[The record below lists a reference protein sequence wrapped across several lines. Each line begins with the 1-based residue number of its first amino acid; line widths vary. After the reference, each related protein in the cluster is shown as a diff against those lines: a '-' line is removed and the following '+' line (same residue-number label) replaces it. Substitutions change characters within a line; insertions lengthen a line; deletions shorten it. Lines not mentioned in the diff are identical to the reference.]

1 MHTRTPDT
9 ILEDEGV
16 FTFPSFQSVWRN
28 SIGFPPLFCSST
40 CCWWCGWRALLTS
53 WSKLAGTPRWLS
65 IESFYPHIVYTQ
77 ENFTL
82 LAAIVFFF
90 IFFILRIEL
99 YRVTTDDAS
108 SSVLHNIDVS
118 TLWGAETCLSA
129 SLIRILYVDV
139 QGAGWT
145 SELKRDCQLM
155 LTASEWLSMYSIII
169 NRSLETIKAIVYSPL
184 WNFQSLMEETSFW
197 FPSVCHGRT
206 DNRTRYNK
214 RDGNN
219 VYICFPFFSLENL
232 TNA

>member
-82 LAAIVFFF
+82 LAASFFF
-90 IFFILRIEL
+90 YIFYFKNRTIQSDNRRRFIKRTTQYWRIHSLRGGDVSLRITHPNSL
-99 YRVTTDDAS
+99 CRRAGRRLNVWIKKGLPVDAYR
-108 SSVLHNIDVS
+108 
-118 TLWGAETCLSA
+118 
-129 SLIRILYVDV
+129 
-139 QGAGWT
+139 
-145 SELKRDCQLM
+145 
-155 LTASEWLSMYSIII
+155 
-169 NRSLETIKAIVYSPL
+169 
-184 WNFQSLMEETSFW
+184 
-197 FPSVCHGRT
+197 
-206 DNRTRYNK
+206 
-214 RDGNN
+214 
-219 VYICFPFFSLENL
+219 
-232 TNA
+232 